1 MRILFISWEYPPNV
15 VGGIGRHV
23 SELVRAFGALSGEL
37 APPFHLDLLTPRTGN
52 AHHLEVLSELITV
65 HRVET
70 PSVNPLDLFNSVV
83 DNNRYLVSKA
93 MELHG
98 TNPYSLIH
106 VHDWLTASAG
116 IELKHAWRIPLVTTI
131 HATERG
137 RHQSHLPSETSRNI
151 NQLEWQV
158 CFESWRLIVCS
169 SYMAGELRRFFD
181 VPLDKVTLIPN
192 GVDVTPFQACPE
204 KRVRELKARF
214 APNGEKLLFYIG
226 RITPEK
232 GVQVLLQALPFIREK
247 HPDLR
252 LIVAG
257 RNSEQ
262 LQPLVDELG
271 IGEAVE
277 LLGFV
282 DSETRDCL
290 YRSVDAAVFPSLY
303 EPFGIVALEAM
314 AAGCSVIAS
323 EVGGL
328 AEVVDHRRTGL
339 TVRVNDTQSIAWAVD
354 QLLTDPLQAQ
364 AMRARALQEVTRSY
378 NWLTIAKSTL
388 NMYKSVVAQRQ
399 DVNW

>member
-1 MRILFISWEYPPNV
+1 MRLLFISWEYPPNV
-15 VGGIGRHV
+15 VGGIGKHV
-23 SELVRAFGALSGEL
+23 SELVQAFLALPDEITT
-37 APPFHLDLLTPRTGN
+37 PFQLDLLTPHSGN
-52 AHHLEVLSELITV
+52 APLVEELSKAVTV

-70 PSVNPLDLFNSVV
+70 PLVNPLDLFNSVV

-93 MELHG
+93 RELHE
-98 TNPYSLIH
+98 NVPYSLIH

-116 IELKHAWRIPLVTTI
+116 IELKHAWKIPLVTTI

-137 RHQSHLPSETSRNI
+137 RHHSHLPSETSHNI

-192 GVDVTPFQACPE
+192 GVDVTPFKSCSDE
-204 KRVRELKARF
+204 RVQELRGRF
-214 APNGEKLLFYIG
+214 APNGERLLFYVG

-232 GVQVLLQALPFIREK
+232 GVQVLLQALPSILER
-247 HPDLR
+247 HPNVR
-252 LIVAG
+252 LLVAG

-262 LQPLVDELG
+262 MQPLVDELG
-271 IGEAVE
+271 IGDAVE

-314 AAGCSVIAS
+314 AAGCNVIAS

-339 TVRVNDTQSIAWAVD
+339 TVRANDSQSIAWAVD
-354 QLLTDPLQAQ
+354 QIFTDQVQAQ

-378 NWLTIAKSTL
+378 NWGAIAASTVD
-388 NMYKSVVAQRQ
+388 MYRAVEAQRK

>member
-1 MRILFISWEYPPNV
+1 MRLLFISWEYPPNV
-15 VGGIGRHV
+15 VGGIGKHV
-23 SELVRAFGALSGEL
+23 SELVQAFLDLPDEITT
-37 APPFHLDLLTPRTGN
+37 PFQLDLLTPHSGN
-52 AHHLEVLSELITV
+52 APLVEELSKSVTV

-70 PSVNPLDLFNSVV
+70 PLVNPLDLFNSVV

-93 MELHG
+93 RELHE
-98 TNPYSLIH
+98 NVPYSLIH

-116 IELKHAWRIPLVTTI
+116 IELKHAWKIPLVTTI

-137 RHQSHLPSETSRNI
+137 RHHSHLPSETSHNI

-192 GVDVTPFQACPE
+192 GVDVTPFESCSDE
-204 KRVRELKARF
+204 RVRELKGRF
-214 APNGEKLLFYIG
+214 APNGERLLFYVG

-232 GVQVLLQALPFIREK
+232 GVQVLLQALPSILER
-247 HPDLR
+247 HPNVR
-252 LIVAG
+252 LLVAG

-262 LQPLVDELG
+262 MQPLVDELG

-314 AAGCSVIAS
+314 AAGCNVIAS

-339 TVRVNDTQSIAWAVD
+339 TVRANDSQSIAWAVD
-354 QLLTDPLQAQ
+354 QIFTNPVQAQ

-378 NWLTIAKSTL
+378 NWGTIAASTVD
-388 NMYKSVVAQRQ
+388 MYRAVEAQRKG
-399 DVNW
+399 VNW

>member
-1 MRILFISWEYPPNV
+1 MRLLFISWEYPPNV
-15 VGGIGRHV
+15 VGGIGKHV
-23 SELVRAFGALSGEL
+23 SELVQAFLALPDEVKT
-37 APPFHLDLLTPRTGN
+37 PFHLDLLTPHSGN
-52 AHHLEVLSELITV
+52 APLVEALSKSVTV

-70 PSVNPLDLFNSVV
+70 PMVNPLDLFNSVV

-93 MELHG
+93 RALHDEV
-98 TNPYSLIH
+98 PYSLIH

-116 IELKHAWRIPLVTTI
+116 IELKHAWKIPLVTTV

-137 RHQSHLPSETSRNI
+137 RHHSHLPSETSHNI

-192 GVDVTPFQACPE
+192 GVDVTPFASFADE
-204 KRVRELKARF
+204 RVRELKGRF
-214 APNGEKLLFYIG
+214 APNGERLLFYVG

-232 GVQVLLQALPFIREK
+232 GVQVLLQALPSILER
-247 HPDLR
+247 HPDVR
-252 LIVAG
+252 LLVAG

-262 LQPLVDELG
+262 MQPLVDELG
-271 IGEAVE
+271 IREAVE

-314 AAGCSVIAS
+314 AAGCNVIAS

-339 TVRVNDTQSIAWAVD
+339 TVRANDSQSIAWAVD
-354 QLLTDPLQAQ
+354 QIFKDPVQAQ

-378 NWLTIAKSTL
+378 NWGAIAASTL
-388 NMYKSVVAQRQ
+388 DMYRAVEAQRKG
-399 DVNW
+399 VNW

>member
-1 MRILFISWEYPPNV
+1 MRLLFISWEYPPNV
-15 VGGIGRHV
+15 VGGIGKHV
-23 SELVRAFGALSGEL
+23 SELVQAFLALPDEVTT
-37 APPFHLDLLTPRTGN
+37 PFHLDLLTPHSGN
-52 AHHLEVLSELITV
+52 APLVEDLSRSVTV

-70 PSVNPLDLFNSVV
+70 PMVNPLDLFNSVV

-93 MELHG
+93 RALHDEV
-98 TNPYSLIH
+98 PYSLIH

-116 IELKHAWRIPLVTTI
+116 IELKHAWKIPLVTTV

-137 RHQSHLPSETSRNI
+137 RHHSHLPSETSHNI

-192 GVDVTPFQACPE
+192 GVDVTPFASFAE
-204 KRVRELKARF
+204 ERVRELKGRF
-214 APNGEKLLFYIG
+214 APNGERLLFYVG

-232 GVQVLLQALPFIREK
+232 GVQVLLQALPSIHER
-247 HPDLR
+247 HPDVR
-252 LIVAG
+252 LLVAG

-262 LQPLVDELG
+262 MQPLVDELG
-271 IGEAVE
+271 IREAVE

-314 AAGCSVIAS
+314 AAGCNVIAS

-339 TVRVNDTQSIAWAVD
+339 TVRANDSQSIAWAVD
-354 QLLTDPLQAQ
+354 QIFTDPVQAQ

-378 NWLTIAKSTL
+378 NWGAIAASTL
-388 NMYKSVVAQRQ
+388 DMYRAVEAQRKG
-399 DVNW
+399 VNW

>member
-1 MRILFISWEYPPNV
+1 MRLLFISWEYPPNV
-15 VGGIGRHV
+15 VGGIGKHV
-23 SELVRAFGALSGEL
+23 SELVQAFIALSGEITT
-37 APPFHLDLLTPRTGN
+37 PFQMDLLTPHSGN
-52 AHHLEVLSELITV
+52 APLFEELSESMTV

-70 PSVNPLDLFNSVV
+70 PLVNPLDLFNSVV

-93 MELHG
+93 RELHES
-98 TNPYSLIH
+98 NPYSLIH

-116 IELKHAWRIPLVTTI
+116 IELKHDWKIPLVTTI

-137 RHQSHLPSETSRNI
+137 RHHSHLPSETSHRI

-169 SYMAGELRRFFD
+169 SYMAGELRRFFN

-192 GVDVTPFQACPE
+192 GVDVTPFASCTE
-204 KRVRELKARF
+204 ERVRELKGRF
-214 APNGEKLLFYIG
+214 APHGEKLLFYIG

-232 GVQVLLQALPFIREK
+232 GVQVLLRALPSIREK
-247 HPDLR
+247 HPDVR
-252 LIVAG
+252 LLVAG

-262 LQPLVDELG
+262 MQPLVDELG

-277 LLGFV
+277 LLGFI
-282 DSETRDCL
+282 DSETRNCL

-339 TVRVNDTQSIAWAVD
+339 TVRANDTQSIAWAVD
-354 QLLTDPLQAQ
+354 QLFTDPVQAQ

-378 NWLTIAKSTL
+378 NWVTIAASTL
-388 NMYKSVVAQRQ
+388 NMYRAVVSQRQ
-399 DVNW
+399 GVNW

>member
-1 MRILFISWEYPPNV
+1 M
-15 VGGIGRHV
+15 
-23 SELVRAFGALSGEL
+23 SELVQAFLALPDEITT
-37 APPFHLDLLTPRTGN
+37 PFQLDLLTPHSGN
-52 AHHLEVLSELITV
+52 APFVEELSKSVTV

-70 PSVNPLDLFNSVV
+70 PLVNPLDLFNSVV

-93 MELHG
+93 RELHE
-98 TNPYSLIH
+98 NVPYSLIH

-116 IELKHAWRIPLVTTI
+116 IELKHAWKIPLVTTI

-137 RHQSHLPSETSRNI
+137 RHHSHLPSETSHNI

-192 GVDVTPFQACPE
+192 GVDVTPFESCSDE
-204 KRVRELKARF
+204 RIRELKGRF
-214 APNGEKLLFYIG
+214 APNGERLLFYVG

-232 GVQVLLQALPFIREK
+232 GVQVLLQALPSILER
-247 HPDLR
+247 HPNVR
-252 LIVAG
+252 LLVAG

-262 LQPLVDELG
+262 MQPLVDELG
-271 IGEAVE
+271 IGEAVD

-282 DSETRDCL
+282 DGETRDCL

-314 AAGCSVIAS
+314 AAGCNVIAS

-339 TVRVNDTQSIAWAVD
+339 TVRANDSQSIAWAVD
-354 QLLTDPLQAQ
+354 QIFTNQVQAQ

-378 NWLTIAKSTL
+378 NWGAIAASTVD
-388 NMYKSVVAQRQ
+388 MYRAVEAQRKG
-399 DVNW
+399 VNW

>member
-1 MRILFISWEYPPNV
+1 M
-15 VGGIGRHV
+15 
-23 SELVRAFGALSGEL
+23 SELVQAFLALPDEITT
-37 APPFHLDLLTPRTGN
+37 PFQLDLLTPHSGN
-52 AHHLEVLSELITV
+52 APFVEELSKSVTV
-65 HRVET
+65 HRVAT
-70 PSVNPLDLFNSVV
+70 PLVNPLDLFNSVV

-93 MELHG
+93 RELHD
-98 TNPYSLIH
+98 NVPYSLIH

-116 IELKHAWRIPLVTTI
+116 IELKHAWKIPLVTTI

-137 RHQSHLPSETSRNI
+137 RHHSHLPSETSHNI

-192 GVDVTPFQACPE
+192 GVDVTPFE
-204 KRVRELKARF
+204 SFWDERVRELRGRF
-214 APNGEKLLFYIG
+214 APNGERLLFYVG

-232 GVQVLLQALPFIREK
+232 GVQVLLQALPSILER
-247 HPDLR
+247 HPNVR
-252 LIVAG
+252 LLVAG

-262 LQPLVDELG
+262 MQPLVEELG

-339 TVRVNDTQSIAWAVD
+339 TVRANDSQSIAWAVD
-354 QLLTDPLQAQ
+354 QIFTDPVQAQ

-378 NWLTIAKSTL
+378 NWGAIAASTVD
-388 NMYKSVVAQRQ
+388 MYRAVEAQRKE
-399 DVNW
+399 VNW

>member
-1 MRILFISWEYPPNV
+1 MRLLFISWEYPPNV

-23 SELVRAFGALSGEL
+23 SELVRAFIALTGETT
-37 APPFHLDLLTPRTGN
+37 PPFHLDLLTPHTGN
-52 AHHLEVLSELITV
+52 APRYEELSESITV

-70 PSVNPLDLFNSVV
+70 PSVNPMDLFNSVV

-93 MELHG
+93 KELHDHD
-98 TNPYSLIH
+98 PYSLIH

-116 IELKHAWRIPLVTTI
+116 IELKHDWKIPLVTTI

-137 RHQSHLPSETSRNI
+137 RHQSHLPSEISRNI

-169 SYMAGELRRFFD
+169 SYMAGELRSFFD

-192 GVDVTPFQACPE
+192 GVDVTPFQSCPE
-204 KRVRELKARF
+204 DRVRELKARF

-232 GVQVLLQALPFIREK
+232 GVQVLLQALPAIREK
-247 HPDLR
+247 HPNVR

-271 IGEAVE
+271 IRGAVE
-277 LLGFV
+277 LLGYI

-290 YRSVDAAVFPSLY
+290 YRGVDAAVFPSLY

-354 QLLTDPLQAQ
+354 QLLTDPVQAQ
-364 AMRARALQEVTRSY
+364 AMRSRALQEVTRSY
-378 NWLTIAKSTL
+378 NWLTIAASTL
-388 NMYKSVVAQRQ
+388 KMYKAVVAQRQ
-399 DVNW
+399 DINW

>member
-1 MRILFISWEYPPNV
+1 MRLLFISWEYPPNV

-23 SELVRAFGALSGEL
+23 SELVRAFIALSGESS
-37 APPFHLDLLTPRTGN
+37 PPFHLDLLTPHSGN
-52 AHHLEVLSELITV
+52 APLFEELSGSVTI

-93 MELHG
+93 KDLHQD
-98 TNPYSLIH
+98 NPYALIH

-116 IELKHAWRIPLVTTI
+116 IELKHAWKIPLVTTI

-137 RHQSHLPSETSRNI
+137 RHQSHLPSETSHRI

-192 GVDVTPFQACPE
+192 GVDVTPFQSCSE
-204 KRVRELKARF
+204 ERIRELKGSF
-214 APNGEKLLFYIG
+214 APFGEKLLFYVG

-232 GVQVLLQALPFIREK
+232 GVQVLLQALPSIREI
-247 HPDLR
+247 HPDVR
-252 LIVAG
+252 LLVAG

-271 IGEAVE
+271 IGDAVV
-277 LLGFV
+277 LLGFI
-282 DSETRDCL
+282 DSEMRDCL

-314 AAGCSVIAS
+314 AAGCNVIAS
-323 EVGGL
+323 QVGGL

-354 QLLTDPLQAQ
+354 QLFTDPVQAQ

-378 NWLTIAKSTL
+378 NWLTIGASTL
-388 NMYKSVVAQRQ
+388 NMYRSVVAQRQ
-399 DVNW
+399 GVNW

>member
-1 MRILFISWEYPPNV
+1 MRLLFISWEYPPNV
-15 VGGIGRHV
+15 VGGIGKHV
-23 SELVRAFGALSGEL
+23 SELVQAFLALPDEITTS
-37 APPFHLDLLTPRTGN
+37 FQLDLLTPQSGN
-52 AHHLEVLSELITV
+52 APLVEELSKSVTV
-65 HRVET
+65 HRVEA
-70 PSVNPLDLFNSVV
+70 PLVNPLDLFNSVV

-93 MELHG
+93 RELHD
-98 TNPYSLIH
+98 NVPYSLIH

-116 IELKHAWRIPLVTTI
+116 IELKHAWKIPLVTTI

-137 RHQSHLPSETSRNI
+137 RHHSHLPSETSHNI

-192 GVDVTPFQACPE
+192 GVDVTPFEFCSDE
-204 KRVRELKARF
+204 RVRELRGRF
-214 APNGEKLLFYIG
+214 APNGERLLFYVG

-232 GVQVLLQALPFIREK
+232 GVQVLLQALPSILER
-247 HPDLR
+247 HPNVR
-252 LIVAG
+252 LLVAG

-262 LQPLVDELG
+262 MQPLVDELG

-339 TVRVNDTQSIAWAVD
+339 TVRANDSQSIAWAVD
-354 QLLTDPLQAQ
+354 QIFTDPVQAQ

-378 NWLTIAKSTL
+378 NWGAIAASTVE
-388 NMYKSVVAQRQ
+388 MYRAVEAQRRG
-399 DVNW
+399 VNW

>member
-1 MRILFISWEYPPNV
+1 M
-15 VGGIGRHV
+15 
-23 SELVRAFGALSGEL
+23 SELVRAFIALTGETT
-37 APPFHLDLLTPRTGN
+37 PSFHLDLLTPHTGN
-52 AHHLEVLSELITV
+52 APLVEELSEPVTV
-65 HRVET
+65 HRMET

-93 MELHG
+93 MELHDDN
-98 TNPYSLIH
+98 NPYSLIH

-116 IELKHAWRIPLVTTI
+116 IELKHAWKIPLVTTI

-137 RHQSHLPSETSRNI
+137 RHQSYLPSETSHSI

-169 SYMAGELRRFFD
+169 SYMAGELRSFFD

-192 GVDVTPFQACPE
+192 GVDVTPFQSCSE
-204 KRVRELKARF
+204 DRVRELKDRF
-214 APNGEKLLFYIG
+214 APYGEKLLFYIG

-232 GVQVLLQALPFIREK
+232 GVQVLLQALPSIREK
-247 HPDLR
+247 YPNVR
-252 LIVAG
+252 LLVAG

-271 IGEAVE
+271 IRKAVE
-277 LLGFV
+277 LLGFI

-314 AAGCSVIAS
+314 AAGCNVIAS

-328 AEVVDHRRTGL
+328 VEVVDHRRTGL
-339 TVRVNDTQSIAWAVD
+339 TVRVNDTHSIAWAVD
-354 QLLTDPLQAQ
+354 QLLTDPVQAQ

-378 NWLTIAKSTL
+378 NWLTVAASTL
-388 NMYKSVVAQRQ
+388 NMYKAVEEQRQ
-399 DVNW
+399 GVNW

>member
-1 MRILFISWEYPPNV
+1 M
-15 VGGIGRHV
+15 
-23 SELVRAFGALSGEL
+23 SELVQAFLALPEEITT
-37 APPFHLDLLTPRTGN
+37 PFQLDLLTPHSGN
-52 AHHLEVLSELITV
+52 APLVEELSKSVTV

-70 PSVNPLDLFNSVV
+70 PLVNPLDLFNSVV

-93 MELHG
+93 RELHD
-98 TNPYSLIH
+98 NAPYSLIH

-137 RHQSHLPSETSRNI
+137 RHHSHLPSETSHNI

-192 GVDVTPFQACPE
+192 GVDVTPFESCSDE
-204 KRVRELKARF
+204 RVRELKGRF
-214 APNGEKLLFYIG
+214 APNGERLLFYVG

-232 GVQVLLQALPFIREK
+232 GVQVLLQAVPSILER
-247 HPDLR
+247 HPNVR
-252 LIVAG
+252 LLVAG

-262 LQPLVDELG
+262 MQPLVDELG

-314 AAGCSVIAS
+314 AAGCNVIAS

-339 TVRVNDTQSIAWAVD
+339 TVRANDSQSIAWAVD
-354 QLLTDPLQAQ
+354 QIFTDQVQAQ

-378 NWLTIAKSTL
+378 NWGAIAASTVD
-388 NMYKSVVAQRQ
+388 MYRAVEAQRKG
-399 DVNW
+399 VNW

>member
-1 MRILFISWEYPPNV
+1 MRLLFISWEYPPNV
-15 VGGIGRHV
+15 VGGIGKHV
-23 SELVRAFGALSGEL
+23 SELVQAFIALSSEITT
-37 APPFHLDLLTPRTGN
+37 PFQMDLLTPHSGN
-52 AHHLEVLSELITV
+52 APLFEELSESMTV
-65 HRVET
+65 HRVEA
-70 PSVNPLDLFNSVV
+70 PLVNPLDLFNSVV

-93 MELHG
+93 RELHES
-98 TNPYSLIH
+98 NPYSLIH

-116 IELKHAWRIPLVTTI
+116 IELKHDWKIPLVTTI

-137 RHQSHLPSETSRNI
+137 RHHSHLPSETSHNI

-169 SYMAGELRRFFD
+169 SYMAGELRRFFN

-192 GVDVTPFQACPE
+192 GVDVTPFESCTE
-204 KRVRELKARF
+204 ERVRELKGRF
-214 APNGEKLLFYIG
+214 APHGEKLLFYIG

-232 GVQVLLQALPFIREK
+232 GVQVLLRALPSIREK
-247 HPDLR
+247 HPDVR
-252 LIVAG
+252 LLVAG

-262 LQPLVDELG
+262 MQPLVDELG

-277 LLGFV
+277 LLGFI
-282 DSETRDCL
+282 DSETRNCL
-290 YRSVDAAVFPSLY
+290 YRGVDAAVFPSLY

-339 TVRVNDTQSIAWAVD
+339 TVRANDTQSIAWAVD
-354 QLLTDPLQAQ
+354 QLFTDPVQAQ

-378 NWLTIAKSTL
+378 NWVTIAASTL
-388 NMYKSVVAQRQ
+388 NMYRAVVSQRQ
-399 DVNW
+399 GVNW

>member
-1 MRILFISWEYPPNV
+1 MRLLFISWEYPPNV
-15 VGGIGRHV
+15 VGGIGKHV
-23 SELVRAFGALSGEL
+23 SELVQAFVALSSEITT
-37 APPFHLDLLTPRTGN
+37 PFQMDLLTPHSGN
-52 AHHLEVLSELITV
+52 APLFEELSESMTV

-70 PSVNPLDLFNSVV
+70 PLVNPLDLFNSVV

-93 MELHG
+93 RELHES
-98 TNPYSLIH
+98 NPYSLIH

-116 IELKHAWRIPLVTTI
+116 IELKHDWKIPLVTTI

-137 RHQSHLPSETSRNI
+137 RHHSHLPSETSHRI

-169 SYMAGELRRFFD
+169 SYMAGELRRFFN

-192 GVDVTPFQACPE
+192 GVDVTPFASCTE
-204 KRVRELKARF
+204 ERVRELKGRF
-214 APNGEKLLFYIG
+214 APHGEKLLFYIG

-232 GVQVLLQALPFIREK
+232 GVQVLLRAFPSIREK
-247 HPDLR
+247 HPDVR
-252 LIVAG
+252 LLVAG

-262 LQPLVDELG
+262 MQPLVDELG

-277 LLGFV
+277 LLGFI
-282 DSETRDCL
+282 DSETRNCL
-290 YRSVDAAVFPSLY
+290 YRGVDAAVFPSLY

-339 TVRVNDTQSIAWAVD
+339 TVRANDTQSIAWAVD
-354 QLLTDPLQAQ
+354 QLFTDPVQAQ

-378 NWLTIAKSTL
+378 NWVTIAASTL
-388 NMYKSVVAQRQ
+388 NMYRAVVSQRQ
-399 DVNW
+399 GVNW

>member
-1 MRILFISWEYPPNV
+1 MRLLFISWEYPPNV
-15 VGGIGRHV
+15 VGGIGKHV
-23 SELVRAFGALSGEL
+23 SELVQAFLALPDEVTT
-37 APPFHLDLLTPRTGN
+37 PFHLDLLTPHSGN
-52 AHHLEVLSELITV
+52 APLVEDLSRSVTV

-70 PSVNPLDLFNSVV
+70 PMVNPLDLFNSVV

-93 MELHG
+93 RALHEEV
-98 TNPYSLIH
+98 PYSLIH

-116 IELKHAWRIPLVTTI
+116 IELKHVWKIPLVTTV

-137 RHQSHLPSETSRNI
+137 RHHSHLPSETSHNI

-192 GVDVTPFQACPE
+192 GVDVTPFASFADE
-204 KRVRELKARF
+204 RVRELKGRF
-214 APNGEKLLFYIG
+214 APNGERLLFYVG

-232 GVQVLLQALPFIREK
+232 GVQVLLQALPSILER
-247 HPDLR
+247 HPDVR
-252 LIVAG
+252 LLVAG

-262 LQPLVDELG
+262 MQPLVDELG
-271 IGEAVE
+271 IREAVE

-314 AAGCSVIAS
+314 AAGCNVIAS

-339 TVRVNDTQSIAWAVD
+339 TVRANDSESIAWAVD
-354 QLLTDPLQAQ
+354 QIFTDPVQAQ

-378 NWLTIAKSTL
+378 NWGAIAASTL
-388 NMYKSVVAQRQ
+388 DMYRAVEAQRKG
-399 DVNW
+399 VNW

>member
-1 MRILFISWEYPPNV
+1 MRLLFISWEYPPNV
-15 VGGIGRHV
+15 VGGIGKHV
-23 SELVRAFGALSGEL
+23 SELVQAFLALPDEVTT
-37 APPFHLDLLTPRTGN
+37 PFHLDLLTPHSGN
-52 AHHLEVLSELITV
+52 APLVEALSKSVTV

-70 PSVNPLDLFNSVV
+70 PMVNPLDLFNSVV

-93 MELHG
+93 RALHEEV
-98 TNPYSLIH
+98 PYSLIH

-116 IELKHAWRIPLVTTI
+116 IELKHAWKIPLVTTV

-137 RHQSHLPSETSRNI
+137 RHHSHLPSETSHNI

-192 GVDVTPFQACPE
+192 GVDVTPFASFADE
-204 KRVRELKARF
+204 RVRELKGRF
-214 APNGEKLLFYIG
+214 APNGERLLFYVG

-232 GVQVLLQALPFIREK
+232 GVQVLLQALPSILER
-247 HPDLR
+247 HPDVR
-252 LIVAG
+252 LLVAG

-262 LQPLVDELG
+262 MQPLVDELG
-271 IGEAVE
+271 IREAVE

-314 AAGCSVIAS
+314 AAGCNVIAS

-339 TVRVNDTQSIAWAVD
+339 TVRANDSQSIAWAVD
-354 QLLTDPLQAQ
+354 QIFTDPVQAQ

-378 NWLTIAKSTL
+378 NWGAIAASTL
-388 NMYKSVVAQRQ
+388 DMYRAVEAQRKG
-399 DVNW
+399 VNW

>member
-1 MRILFISWEYPPNV
+1 MRLLFISWEYPPNV
-15 VGGIGRHV
+15 VGGIGKHV
-23 SELVRAFGALSGEL
+23 SELVQAFLALPDEITT
-37 APPFHLDLLTPRTGN
+37 PFRLDLLTPHSGN
-52 AHHLEVLSELITV
+52 APLIEELSKSVTV

-70 PSVNPLDLFNSVV
+70 PLVNPLDLFNSVV
-83 DNNRYLVSKA
+83 DNNRYLVAKA
-93 MELHG
+93 RELHDSA
-98 TNPYSLIH
+98 PYSLIH

-116 IELKHAWRIPLVTTI
+116 IELKLAWKIPLITTI

-137 RHQSHLPSETSRNI
+137 RHHSHLPSETSHNI

-192 GVDVTPFQACPE
+192 GVDVAPFASCSE
-204 KRVRELKARF
+204 ERVRELKGRF
-214 APNGEKLLFYIG
+214 APNGERLLFYIG

-232 GVQVLLQALPFIREK
+232 GVQVLLQALPSIRER
-247 HPDLR
+247 HPDVR
-252 LIVAG
+252 LLVAG

-262 LQPLVDELG
+262 MLPLVDELG

-339 TVRVNDTQSIAWAVD
+339 TVRANDSQSIAWAVD
-354 QLLTDPLQAQ
+354 QILTDPLQAE

-378 NWLTIAKSTL
+378 NWGTIAESTV
-388 NMYKSVVAQRQ
+388 NMYRAVEAQRQ
-399 DVNW
+399 SVNW

>member
-1 MRILFISWEYPPNV
+1 MRLLFISWEYPPNV
-15 VGGIGRHV
+15 VGGIGKHV
-23 SELVRAFGALSGEL
+23 SELVQAFVALSSEITT
-37 APPFHLDLLTPRTGN
+37 PFQMDLLTPHSGN
-52 AHHLEVLSELITV
+52 APLFEELSESMTV

-70 PSVNPLDLFNSVV
+70 PLVNPLDLFNSVV

-93 MELHG
+93 RELHES
-98 TNPYSLIH
+98 NPYSLIH

-116 IELKHAWRIPLVTTI
+116 IELKHDWKIPLVTTI

-137 RHQSHLPSETSRNI
+137 RHHSHLPSETSHRI

-169 SYMAGELRRFFD
+169 SYMAGELRRFFN

-192 GVDVTPFQACPE
+192 GVDVTPFASCTE
-204 KRVRELKARF
+204 ERVRELKGRF
-214 APNGEKLLFYIG
+214 APHGEKLLFYIG

-232 GVQVLLQALPFIREK
+232 GVQVLLRALPSIREK
-247 HPDLR
+247 HPDVR
-252 LIVAG
+252 LLVAG

-262 LQPLVDELG
+262 MQPLVDELG

-277 LLGFV
+277 LLGFI
-282 DSETRDCL
+282 DSETRNCL

-339 TVRVNDTQSIAWAVD
+339 TVRANDTQSIAWAVD
-354 QLLTDPLQAQ
+354 QLFTDPVQAQ

-378 NWLTIAKSTL
+378 NWVTIAASTL
-388 NMYKSVVAQRQ
+388 NMYRAVVSQRQ
-399 DVNW
+399 GVNW

>member
-1 MRILFISWEYPPNV
+1 M
-15 VGGIGRHV
+15 
-23 SELVRAFGALSGEL
+23 SELVQAFLALPDEITT
-37 APPFHLDLLTPRTGN
+37 PFQLDLLTPHSGN
-52 AHHLEVLSELITV
+52 APFVEELSTSVTV

-70 PSVNPLDLFNSVV
+70 PFVNPLDLFNSVV

-93 MELHG
+93 RELHE
-98 TNPYSLIH
+98 NVPYSLIH

-116 IELKHAWRIPLVTTI
+116 IELKHAWKIPLVTTI

-137 RHQSHLPSETSRNI
+137 RHHSHLPSETSHNI

-192 GVDVTPFQACPE
+192 GVDVTPFKSFSDE
-204 KRVRELKARF
+204 RVRELRGRF
-214 APNGEKLLFYIG
+214 APNGERLLFYVG

-232 GVQVLLQALPFIREK
+232 GVQVLLQALPSILER
-247 HPDLR
+247 HPNVR
-252 LIVAG
+252 LLVAG

-262 LQPLVDELG
+262 MQPLVDKLR
-271 IGEAVE
+271 IREAVE

-339 TVRVNDTQSIAWAVD
+339 TVRANDSQSIAWAVD
-354 QLLTDPLQAQ
+354 QIFTDPVQAQ

-378 NWLTIAKSTL
+378 NWGAIAASTV
-388 NMYKSVVAQRQ
+388 NMYRAVEAQRK

>member
-1 MRILFISWEYPPNV
+1 M
-15 VGGIGRHV
+15 
-23 SELVRAFGALSGEL
+23 SELVQAFLALPDEITT
-37 APPFHLDLLTPRTGN
+37 PFQLDLLTPHSGN
-52 AHHLEVLSELITV
+52 APLVEELSKSVTV

-70 PSVNPLDLFNSVV
+70 PLVNPLDLFNSVV

-93 MELHG
+93 RELHE
-98 TNPYSLIH
+98 NVPYSLIH

-116 IELKHAWRIPLVTTI
+116 IELKHAWKIPLVTTI

-137 RHQSHLPSETSRNI
+137 RHHSHLPSETSHNI

-192 GVDVTPFQACPE
+192 GVDVSPFESCSDE
-204 KRVRELKARF
+204 RVRELKGRF
-214 APNGEKLLFYIG
+214 APNGERLLFYVG

-232 GVQVLLQALPFIREK
+232 GVQVLLHALPSILER
-247 HPDLR
+247 HPNVR
-252 LIVAG
+252 LLVAG

-262 LQPLVDELG
+262 MQPLVDELG

-314 AAGCSVIAS
+314 AAGCNVIAS

-339 TVRVNDTQSIAWAVD
+339 TVRANDSQSIAWAVD
-354 QLLTDPLQAQ
+354 QIFTDQVQAQ

-378 NWLTIAKSTL
+378 NWDAIAASTV
-388 NMYKSVVAQRQ
+388 NMYRAVEAQRKG
-399 DVNW
+399 VNW

>member
-1 MRILFISWEYPPNV
+1 MRLLFISWEYPPNV
-15 VGGIGRHV
+15 VGGIGKHV
-23 SELVRAFGALSGEL
+23 SELVQAFLALPDEVTT
-37 APPFHLDLLTPRTGN
+37 PFHLDLVTPHSGN
-52 AHHLEVLSELITV
+52 APLVEALSRSVTV

-70 PSVNPLDLFNSVV
+70 PMVNPLDLFNSVV

-93 MELHG
+93 RALHDEV
-98 TNPYSLIH
+98 PYSLIH

-116 IELKHAWRIPLVTTI
+116 IELKHAWKIPLVTTV

-137 RHQSHLPSETSRNI
+137 RHHSHLPSETSHNI

-192 GVDVTPFQACPE
+192 GVDVTPFASFADE
-204 KRVRELKARF
+204 RVRELKSRF
-214 APNGEKLLFYIG
+214 APNGERLLFYVG

-232 GVQVLLQALPFIREK
+232 GVQVLLQALPLILER
-247 HPDLR
+247 HPDVR
-252 LIVAG
+252 LLVAG

-262 LQPLVDELG
+262 MQPLVDELG
-271 IGEAVE
+271 IREAVE

-314 AAGCSVIAS
+314 AAGCNVIAS

-339 TVRVNDTQSIAWAVD
+339 TVRANDSESIAWAVD
-354 QLLTDPLQAQ
+354 QIFTDPVQAQ

-378 NWLTIAKSTL
+378 NWGAIAASTL
-388 NMYKSVVAQRQ
+388 DMYRAVEAQRKG
-399 DVNW
+399 VNW

>member
-1 MRILFISWEYPPNV
+1 MRLVFISWEYPPHV
-15 VGGIGRHV
+15 VGGIGKHV
-23 SELVRAFGALSGEL
+23 AELVPAFRAL
-37 APPFHLDLLTPRTGN
+37 ADEGGTPFQLDVITPQTGN
-52 AHHLEVLSELITV
+52 APEVEELSQAVTIY
-65 HRVET
+65 RVGT

-93 MELHG
+93 RELHAS
-98 TNPYSLIH
+98 NPYSLIH
-106 VHDWLTASAG
+106 VHEWLTASAG
-116 IELKHAWRIPLVTTI
+116 IELKHAWKIPLISTI

-137 RHQSHLPSETSRNI
+137 RHHSYVPNETSSKI

-158 CFESWRLIVCS
+158 CFESWRIIVCS
-169 SYMAGELRRFFD
+169 SYMAGELSRFFD

-192 GVDVTPFQACPE
+192 GVDVTPFESCSDE
-204 KRVRELKARF
+204 RVQERKDRY

-232 GVQVLLQALPFIREK
+232 GVQVLLQALPSIHEK
-247 HPDLR
+247 LPNVR
-252 LIVAG
+252 LLVAG

-262 LQPLVDELG
+262 MQPLVDELG

-277 LLGFV
+277 LLGFI

-314 AAGCSVIAS
+314 AAGCNVIAS
-323 EVGGL
+323 DVGGL
-328 AEVVDHRRTGL
+328 SEVVDHRRTGL
-339 TVRVNDTQSIAWAVD
+339 TVRPNDAQNIAWAVE
-354 QLLTDPLQAQ
+354 QLFADPVQAQ
-364 AMRARALQEVTRSY
+364 AMRTRALQEVMRSY
-378 NWLTIAKSTL
+378 NWVTIAASTL
-388 NMYKSVVAQRQ
+388 DTYKAVVAQRQ

>member
-1 MRILFISWEYPPNV
+1 MRLLFISWEYPPNV
-15 VGGIGRHV
+15 VGGIGKHV
-23 SELVRAFGALSGEL
+23 SELVQAFLALPDEVTT
-37 APPFHLDLLTPRTGN
+37 PFHLDLLTPHSGN
-52 AHHLEVLSELITV
+52 APLVEDLSRSVTV

-70 PSVNPLDLFNSVV
+70 PMVNPLDLFNSVV

-93 MELHG
+93 RALHEEV
-98 TNPYSLIH
+98 PYSLIH

-116 IELKHAWRIPLVTTI
+116 IELKHAWKIPLVTTV

-137 RHQSHLPSETSRNI
+137 RHHSHLPSETSHNI

-192 GVDVTPFQACPE
+192 GVDVTPFASFADE
-204 KRVRELKARF
+204 RVRELKGRF
-214 APNGEKLLFYIG
+214 APNGERLLFYVG

-232 GVQVLLQALPFIREK
+232 GVQVLLQALPSILER
-247 HPDLR
+247 HPDVR
-252 LIVAG
+252 LLVAG

-262 LQPLVDELG
+262 MQPLVDELG
-271 IGEAVE
+271 IREAVE

-314 AAGCSVIAS
+314 AAGCNVIAS

-339 TVRVNDTQSIAWAVD
+339 TVRANDSESIAWAVD
-354 QLLTDPLQAQ
+354 QIFTDPVQAQ

-378 NWLTIAKSTL
+378 NWGAIAASTL
-388 NMYKSVVAQRQ
+388 DMYRAVEAQRKG
-399 DVNW
+399 VNW